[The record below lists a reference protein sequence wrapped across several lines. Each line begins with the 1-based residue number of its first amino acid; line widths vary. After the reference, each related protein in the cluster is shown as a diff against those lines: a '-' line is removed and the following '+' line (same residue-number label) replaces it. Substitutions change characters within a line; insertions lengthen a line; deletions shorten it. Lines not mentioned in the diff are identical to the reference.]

1 MMANMTIEEE
11 KELIRTLAKEET
23 PQISISKLNK
33 VMNKLNEDQL
43 IDLEVKILYQ
53 KIKTNKELIKLKKR
67 ILKEGTLSEYK

>member
-1 MMANMTIEEE
+1 MANMTIEEK

-53 KIKTNKELIKLKKR
+53 KVKTNKELIELKKR

>member
-1 MMANMTIEEE
+1 MANMTIEEE

-33 VMNKLNEDQL
+33 VMSKLNEDQL
-43 IDLEVKILYQ
+43 IALEVKILYQ
-53 KIKTNKELIKLKKR
+53 KVKTNKELIELKKR